1 MATQW
6 MPQDNCLQGFL
17 KLNMIQVAM
26 IRTYPSANAEGLIS
40 IHVIYNDFCLQAE
53 QKQKVRRPTT
63 WYHWTN
69 NISGDRHTPMDLLE
83 CQRIYGAIAPTDPFR
98 PEESNG
104 EEWDMRDARG
114 LPISYTII
122 SFTYRLQ
129 DPFILSS
136 DCWNVPTYY
145 VYTPSILYRPWPIRS
160 STCFYRVI
168 QDWRLAIQSRRLCQR
183 GWRPGTVLVRLLFLS
198 RWWTERV

>member
-1 MATQW
+1 
-6 MPQDNCLQGFL
+6 
-17 KLNMIQVAM
+17 M

-129 DPFILSS
+129 DPSHHLI
-136 DCWNVPTYY
+136 V
-145 VYTPSILYRPWPIRS
+145 
-160 STCFYRVI
+160 
-168 QDWRLAIQSRRLCQR
+168 
-183 GWRPGTVLVRLLFLS
+183 GMRLLTTYILRVYYTDHDLFGAVPVSTESFKTGEYWQSDKPKTVPKGPKTWYGYCLHQADEREAENNKSIGNICLPKQMATDHSS
-198 RWWTERV
+198 R